1 MNNLSF
7 KTNFTDSFN
16 TGNDVLSAFKER
28 SQKPLEIQQGMSVG
42 EISDVVSDKII
53 AVVEKQFL
61 ATKEQFL
68 GKAKI

>member
-7 KTNFTDSFN
+7 KTNFTCGSN
-16 TGNDVLSAFKER
+16 SVNGVLSAFKER
-28 SQKPLEIQQGMSVG
+28 TQKPMEIQQGMSVR

-68 GKAKI
+68 EKEKI